1 MPVKNL
7 KKGDSGKAV
16 LSVQKKLKKLNF
28 YSGTPDGIFD
38 NKTVAAVERFQTVN
52 GLKVDGIAGPQTTA
66 ALSGKTKSGK
76 APAVSKSPKK
86 AAMKALTHEI
96 GRWNGHQF
104 IISPKFI
111 MGFDGLQIKGSSE
124 LKDKKESMQGA
135 VSRKGANPL
144 EVSMTV
150 KLNAYS
156 GNDVRKEA
164 IALLNDAKEG
174 MADYF
179 YIGNKKLVDCKLM
192 LTDATIKDVQI
203 SLKGTWTSADVQV
216 TMKQCDGGTVNTD
229 ASSDDS
235 SSGGGGGS
243 GGSYG
248 GGGSYTGGSTRI
260 SVNNTQ
266 PAQTPVSTF
275 VQKIGQATKKG
286 LDYLGQKVKEKIA
299 QQGIQTTAAKVVS
312 PLQAINR
319 ITTNAKKVTQKKLT
333 GGGGGGRR
341 YTSTR

>member
-7 KKGDSGKAV
+7 KKGDTGKAV

-28 YSGTPDGIFD
+28 YSGSPTGIFD
-38 NKTVAAVERFQTVN
+38 NKTVASVKNFQTAN

-111 MGFDGLQIKGSSE
+111 MGFEGLQIKGSSE

-156 GNDVRKEA
+156 GSEVRKEA

-235 SSGGGGGS
+235 GSGGGGS
-243 GGSYG
+243 GGGGGAGGGG
-248 GGGSYTGGSTRI
+248 GGGSYSGGSTRI
-260 SVNNTQ
+260 SVNNAP
-266 PAQTPVSTF
+266 PAQAPVSSF
-275 VQKIGQATKKG
+275 VQKVTQAAKKG

-299 QQGIQTTAAKVVS
+299 QQTIQTTAAKVVN
-312 PLQAINR
+312 PLQTINR
-319 ITTNAKKVTQKKLT
+319 ITANAKKVTQKKKLT
-333 GGGGGGRR
+333 GYGGPGH
-341 YTSTR
+341 